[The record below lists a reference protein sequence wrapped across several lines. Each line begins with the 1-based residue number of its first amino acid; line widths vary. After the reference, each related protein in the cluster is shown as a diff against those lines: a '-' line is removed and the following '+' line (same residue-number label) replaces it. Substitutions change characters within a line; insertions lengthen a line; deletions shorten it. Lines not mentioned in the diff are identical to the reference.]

1 MMPEIVSKIVTSIVF
16 SCLFFVATFK
26 TLGVMQQCGYKNKAF
41 FTWLKR
47 KDNMYFNRLSIWAI
61 FAFLFSSLCALC
73 LSPFGGF
80 ASLIAGVVAMMIVG
94 FTYCVIDSRYALKVP
109 VNVTG
114 RIRRLSVL
122 YVFVIACVCYLI
134 LSVLQFLTQI
144 IDSGLSSVLLI
155 SVFAFTPFLLPFLLC
170 FANGITSVFENARNK
185 KFVENAGLVLKN
197 SHAIHIGIVGSYGKT
212 SVKNI
217 LNTVLSEKYSVIAT
231 PESYNTPAGVAK
243 TVNCLNVE
251 ECDVFIA
258 EMGARREGD
267 IAELCA
273 LVEPDYALFTGVCAQ
288 HMATFETEE
297 KLLKAKCEIVKGVK
311 NAVVCGESL
320 KEKITIAT
328 FLTDDEKQKC
338 EYVDGA
344 CIKGLTL
351 EKDRTRFT
359 LEIAGLTPIQVETAM
374 LGKCAAENIALACV
388 LAAKL
393 GLTAEEIERG
403 LKNVKPVAHRLQL
416 VESGGVFILDD
427 AYNCNER
434 SAREALEALNRF
446 DGRKILVTPGI
457 VEAGIL
463 EEKINLELGKAIAEY
478 SLNLVVLVGETLITP
493 VKNGY
498 LSSGGSAE
506 KLLVTPSLEL
516 AKAKLSTYVQEGDAI
531 LFLND
536 LPDVY

>member
-26 TLGVMQQCGYKNKAF
+26 TLGIMQQCGYKNKAF
-41 FTWLKR
+41 VTWLKR
-47 KDNMYFNRLSIWAI
+47 KDNMYFNRLSIWSI
-61 FAFLFSSLCALC
+61 FAFLFSALCALC
-73 LSPFGGF
+73 LSPLGGF
-80 ASLIAGVVAMMIVG
+80 AALVAAIVAMMIVS
-94 FTYCVIDSRYALKVP
+94 FTYCVLDSRYALKVP

-114 RIRRLSVL
+114 RIRRLSVF
-122 YVFVIACVCYLI
+122 YVFVVACVSYI
-134 LSVLQFLTQI
+134 VLSVLRFLTQVI
-144 IDSGLSSVLLI
+144 GNDLCSVLLI
-155 SVFAFTPFLLPFLLC
+155 SVFSFTPFLLPFLLC
-170 FANGITSVFENARNK
+170 IANGIASVFENYKNK
-185 KFVENAGLVLKN
+185 KFVENAGQVLKN
-197 SHAIHIGIVGSYGKT
+197 SRAIHIGVVGSYGKT

-217 LNTVLSEKYSVIAT
+217 LNAVLSEKYSVIAT
-231 PESYNTPAGVAK
+231 PESYNTPVGVAK

-273 LVEPDYALFTGVCAQ
+273 LVEPDYAFFTGVCAQ

-311 NAVVCGESL
+311 NVVVCGESL
-320 KEKITIAT
+320 KTKISSVA
-328 FLTDDEKQKC
+328 FLTAEEKRKC

-344 CIKGLTL
+344 CIKDLVL
-351 EKDRTRFT
+351 EKNCTRFT
-359 LEIAGLTPIQVETAM
+359 LELAGLTPIHVETAM
-374 LGKCAAENIALACV
+374 LGKCAAENIALAAA
-388 LAAKL
+388 LAVKL
-393 GLTAEEIERG
+393 GLTAEAIERG
-403 LKNVKPVAHRLQL
+403 LKNVKPVPHRLQL
-416 VESGGVFILDD
+416 IESGGVSILDD

-434 SAREALEALNRF
+434 SAREALQALNRF
-446 DGRKILVTPGI
+446 EGRKILVTPGI

-463 EEKINLELGKAIAEY
+463 EEKINSELGKAIAEY
-478 SLNLVVLVGETLITP
+478 ACDLVILVGETLITP

-498 LSSGGSAE
+498 LSVGGQAE
-506 KLLVTPSLEL
+506 KLLVVPSLEL
-516 AKAKLSTYVQEGDAI
+516 AKKKLAEYVQEGDAV